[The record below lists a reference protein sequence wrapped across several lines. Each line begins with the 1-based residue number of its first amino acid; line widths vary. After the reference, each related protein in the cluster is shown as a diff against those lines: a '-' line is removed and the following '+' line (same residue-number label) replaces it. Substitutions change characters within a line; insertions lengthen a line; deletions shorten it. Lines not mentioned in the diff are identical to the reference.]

1 MTLGKKPRI
10 SDKKAIAAMRLIRRY
25 CGERPCNSGCA
36 FCSDVSGACT
46 LKVRSPEQFTTKE
59 EKKCKLKS
67 LAER

>member
-1 MTLGKKPRI
+1 MGLVLKSRI

-25 CGERPCNSGCA
+25 CGERPCNAECV

-67 LAER
+67 LVGR